1 MHVFN
6 NNIDRTFLF
15 SLYGRDKDCLLDV
28 FRSALQQ
35 LSAELPV
42 LQKHKEEKD
51 IANLK
56 RSVRKIKPLFGF
68 VGLTKMQTECQEFEV
83 KCETAE
89 DHNKLEP
96 EYQQFIS
103 QVQESTSIIEK
114 EINNLKA

>member
-6 NNIDRTFLF
+6 NNIDRAFLF
-15 SLYGRDKDCLLDV
+15 SLYGKDKDCLLDV

-42 LQKHKEEKD
+42 LQKHKEQKD
-51 IANLK
+51 IVNLK

-68 VGLTKMQTECQEFEV
+68 VGLTKMQSECHEFEE
-83 KCETAE
+83 KCEKVE

-96 EYQQFIS
+96 EYEQFIS
-103 QVQESTSIIEK
+103 QVQESTSIIEN
-114 EINNLKA
+114 EITNLKK

>member
-6 NNIDRTFLF
+6 NNIDGTFLF

-51 IANLK
+51 LANLK

-68 VGLTKMQTECQEFEV
+68 VGLTKMQSECHEFEE
-83 KCETAE
+83 KCEKVD

-103 QVQESTSIIEK
+103 QVQESASILEM
-114 EINNLKA
+114 EIDKLRA